1 MELAA
6 VAPAACAALLMAAP
20 SGFTMTTAL
29 PWSAEVVILSVVT
42 VVALPVVL
50 PAASFVT
57 WVVTVVVFPLLSF
70 DVVWVIVVLVPFS
83 PAVVVVVVDGAVEE
97 LPDEDELPPE
107 DEPPPPEDEPP
118 PLIRS
123 KITEIL

>member
-1 MELAA
+1 
-6 VAPAACAALLMAAP
+6 
-20 SGFTMTTAL
+20 MTTAL

-83 PAVVVVVVDGAVEE
+83 PAVVVVDGAVEE

-107 DEPPPPEDEPP
+107 DEPPP
-118 PLIRS
+118 LIRS
-123 KITEIL
+123 KITEML